1 MFGPSFP
8 PLPACQF
15 PQARHPGRSVTQPP
29 HHLHLTFCWMLE
41 QSAQKLST
49 DEARRPL
56 DLAAAC
62 GVGASGCRRSESC
75 ARTRASGSARLPP
88 PCHQG
93 PRHPR
98 PLQLTGDRARAS
110 PLGFGSPQRRE
121 SHTAL
126 ATAMDD
132 PDPAAVAAAPRQ
144 KATGLDRDSRIRRL
158 RHRRPCR
165 RKEQR

>member
-1 MFGPSFP
+1 M
-8 PLPACQF
+8 PACQF